1 MSPKIDIQVGDLRT
15 VEVEAICCPVFE
27 DVELQ
32 SSTQLV
38 DQAIGGQ
45 ISRLLE
51 LGDHKGK
58 LKQNTVLYVAEG
70 LKAPRICLVGL
81 GKMEK
86 LSLES
91 IRQATAKSMTTLR
104 DLGVKSAAC
113 WLPDGVTT
121 EQVQALVVGTK
132 LGLYQFKQHQT
143 SSDDEQSESKSLEE
157 LLLLVPDKN
166 SKVSVERSV
175 RIAEAIADG
184 TILARDLT
192 NQPANYLTPTDLAE
206 TASRVAQA
214 EGNGCLDCQIYNR
227 PELIEKGFNA
237 LLGVAQG
244 SQEEPKLIQLSYRP
258 DNAAESTDTVVL
270 VGKGITFDSGGL
282 SLKSGSGMMSMKD
295 DMAGAATVLGTMQV
309 IGKIRPNLNV
319 IGLIAATENMPSG
332 TAQRP
337 GDVVKSYGGKTI
349 EILNTDAE
357 GRLVLADALGYA
369 KTFNPKAVVDLATL
383 TGAVVTALGRCVAG
397 IMGTDQELID
407 QLKAAGQTSHERLW
421 QLPLFDDYDDALKS
435 DIADVKNIGDGTAG
449 AIAGAAF
456 LKHFAQGYP
465 WAHIDIAGASE
476 YLKGSAYLPKGAS
489 GYGVRLLTQ
498 FIRNLDAKTT

>member
-1 MSPKIDIQVGDLRT
+1 MSTKIDIQVGDLRT
-15 VEVEAICCPVFE
+15 AEVDAICCPVFE

-32 SSTQLV
+32 APTQLV
-38 DQAIGGQ
+38 DRVIGGQ

-58 LKQNTVLYVAEG
+58 LKQNTVLYVSEG
-70 LKAPRICLVGL
+70 LKTPRVCLVGL

-104 DLGVKSAAC
+104 DLGVKSVAC

-121 EQVQALVVGTK
+121 EQVQAFVVGAK
-132 LGLYQFKQHQT
+132 LGLYQFKQYQT
-143 SSDDEQSESKSLEE
+143 SNSDEQSESKSLEE
-157 LLLLVPDKN
+157 LLLLVPDEN
-166 SKVSVERSV
+166 SKVSVEKLV
-175 RIAEAIADG
+175 RIAETIADG

-206 TASRVAQA
+206 TASQVAQA
-214 EGNGCLDCQIYNR
+214 EDNGGLDCQIYSR
-227 PELIEKGFNA
+227 PELAEKGFDA

-244 SQEEPKLIQLSYRP
+244 GPEEPKLIQLSYRP
-258 DNAAESTDTVVL
+258 DDATESTDTVVL
-270 VGKGITFDSGGL
+270 VGKGVTFDSGGL

-337 GDVVKSYGGKTI
+337 GDVVRSYGGKTI

-369 KTFNPKAVVDLATL
+369 KNFNPKAVIDLATL

-476 YLKGSAYLPKGAS
+476 YLKGNAYLPKGAS

-498 FIRNLDAKTT
+498 FIRDLDAKIT